1 MKTLITL
8 LLCFPLLGCSTYT
21 IQRVHRPVKLTVA
34 TAKAEIDAAYVMGE
48 IDGKALEDAWAAVAR
63 YEATKRVEEMEVLN
77 WRHGPTNALPQAVIN
92 REWAKGAAISE
103 MIHLLS
109 VDRCAKLK
117 GL

>member
-1 MKTLITL
+1 MRTLAL
-8 LLCFPLLGCSTYT
+8 LLCFPLLGCSTTYT

-34 TAKAEIDAAYVMGE
+34 TVKAEIDAAYLMGE

-63 YEATKRVEEMEVLN
+63 YEATIKVEHFEKLN
-77 WRHGPTNALPQAVIN
+77 YLHGPTNSLPQAIIN

-109 VDRCAKLK
+109 PDRCAKLR